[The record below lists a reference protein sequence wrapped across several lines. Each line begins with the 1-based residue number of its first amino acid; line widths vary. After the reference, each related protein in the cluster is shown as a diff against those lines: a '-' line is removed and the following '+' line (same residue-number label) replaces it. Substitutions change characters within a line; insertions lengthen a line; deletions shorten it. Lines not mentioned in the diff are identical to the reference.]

1 MATSRASAGSVRAY
15 SKVSVKA
22 QTVIPQEVRERL
34 GIVPGD
40 RLRYVIDQKGIW
52 IERAPP
58 GEPEDPFV
66 SFSEWSDPED
76 EAAYAGL

>member
-1 MATSRASAGSVRAY
+1 MAMSRSSSGVIKAY
-15 SKVSVKA
+15 SKISVKS
-22 QTVIPQEVRERL
+22 QTVIPQEVRDRL

-52 IERAPP
+52 IERAVS

-66 SFSEWSDPED
+66 SFNEWADPED
-76 EAAYAGL
+76 EAAYANL